1 MKAFLY
7 FCKKNKMKIF
17 LVSIISLLLILFT
30 ISATNLD
37 YKKYYNLIKKIQNVE
52 IREYTKL
59 LYVSYTPQSTKDRNN
74 SFGKIADF
82 IFGNNKSQTKIDM
95 TSPVVI
101 KLHNKNEMA
110 FIMPEQYT
118 LQNLPK
124 KNNEKLEVYEESAN
138 IKAAIKFSGYS
149 NKKKEKNYTDK
160 LKKVLLKHNIAHKN
174 DFELLV
180 YNSPYQFYNR
190 KNEITVSINYNIMN
204 KENKNLQTIYLGGGC
219 FWCIEAVFEDVI
231 GVVNVKS
238 GFSAGKIKN
247 PSYREVSQG
256 LTEHAEVCEI
266 IYDTKKIPLENLL
279 KIFFLSHDPTT
290 LNRQGNDIG
299 KHYRSIILYKSE
311 KEKETISN
319 FMSQIDDEIFENKMV
334 TELKEFNSFYEAETY
349 HQNYYKQ
356 NSSAGYCRLVITPK
370 VLKAKKEL
378 SKYYKPLR

>member
-1 MKAFLY
+1 MEPFLY
-7 FCKKNKMKIF
+7 FCKKNKMKIL
-17 LVSIISLLLILFT
+17 LVSIITILLIIFT

-37 YKKYYNLIKKIQNVE
+37 YKKYYKVINNIQNIE
-52 IREYTKL
+52 IREYPKL
-59 LYVSYTPQSTKDRNN
+59 LYVSYTPQSKKDRNN
-74 SFGKIADF
+74 SFKNIADF

-124 KNNEKLEVYEESAN
+124 KNNEKLTVYEESAN

-149 NKKKEKNYTDK
+149 NKEKEENYTNK
-160 LKKVLLKHNIAHKN
+160 LRIALLKHNITHKN

-180 YNSPYQFYNR
+180 YNSPYQFFNR
-190 KNEITVSINYNIMN
+190 KNEITVSIDYNIMK
-204 KENKNLQTIYLGGGC
+204 KENKNIEKIHFGGGC

-231 GVVNVKS
+231 GVASVTS

-266 IYDTKKIPLENLL
+266 IYDSKQITLEDLL

-290 LNRQGNDIG
+290 LNKQGNDIG
-299 KHYRSIILYKSE
+299 KHYRSIILYNTE
-311 KEKETISN
+311 KEKELISDY
-319 FMSQIDDEIFENKMV
+319 MSKIDHEIFENKMV
-334 TELKEFNSFYEAETY
+334 TELKEFNSFYKAETY

-356 NSSAGYCRLVITPK
+356 NTSAGYCKLVITPK

-378 SKYYKPLR
+378 SKYYKPLK